1 MIIDIIFA
9 VLVVMAI
16 FQGFQKGLIIAVLSI
31 VGLIV
36 GLAAALKLSAV
47 IAGWLAQSTN
57 INAKWLPVAAFIII
71 FFLVVLIVRWGA
83 KLIEKAVE
91 FAFLGWI
98 NKVAGVVLYIILYTL
113 IFSVL
118 LFFAAQLKL
127 FTPQTIEE
135 SRTYVYIQPWGPK
148 VIDTIGT
155 VVPIFSNVF
164 AELQE
169 FFEKLS
175 GKLSA

>member
-1 MIIDIIFA
+1 
-9 VLVVMAI
+9 MAI
-16 FQGFQKGLIIAVLSI
+16 FQGFQRGLIVALFSI
-31 VGLIV
+31 LGLIV

-47 IAGWLAQSTN
+47 VAGWLAQSTN
-57 INAKWLPVAAFIII
+57 IHIKWLPVAAFIII
-71 FFLVVLIVRWGA
+71 FFLVVLVVRWLA

-98 NKVAGVVLYIILYTL
+98 NKAAGILLYILLYTL

-135 SRTYVYIQPWGPK
+135 SRTYVHIQPWGPK
-148 VIDTIGT
+148 VLDAIGT
-155 VVPIFSNVF
+155 VIPIFSNVF
-164 AELQE
+164 DELQK
-169 FFEKLS
+169 FFEKLG